1 MASPISMSETCLAVM
16 SALRIRF
23 DERRA
28 GGLRISCSI
37 VYTGNYTG
45 FVTFNEHTI
54 QEQSLPSCPP
64 SVVSSLK
71 EETKDYVADE
81 GFWCCEWQHG
91 IGGDET
97 ETDDE

>member
-1 MASPISMSETCLAVM
+1 M

-45 FVTFNEHTI
+45 YVTFNEHTI

-81 GFWCCEWQHG
+81 GFG
-91 IGGDET
+91 VANGNT
-97 ETDDE
+97 ELGEMKQRLTMNE